1 MDEVPK
7 TLRWVEARAKW
18 TVRDAF
24 HVLCRVAADDTA
36 AAQALGQRATT
47 YRFEQQSNVRAAVI
61 RRDES
66 ALAVETAIVFVVFG
80 GEVVISRTNGS
91 DTAELFRCRPIIH
104 RTGEPM
110 LTIRSDAMY
119 PWEISRRALEP
130 LFFAQ
135 DA

>member
-1 MDEVPK
+1 MDDVPK
-7 TLRWVEARAKW
+7 HFSWVEARAKW
-18 TVRDAF
+18 SVREAF
-24 HVLCRVAADDTA
+24 QLLCRVAADDTA

-47 YRFEQQSNVRAAVI
+47 YRFEQQSPTRAAVV

-66 ALAVETAIVFVVFG
+66 ALSSETAIVFSLFG
-80 GEVVISRTNGS
+80 GEIVISRLNGS
-91 DTAELFRCRPIIH
+91 DTTELFRCRPIIH

-130 LFFAQ
+130 LIFSQ
-135 DA
+135 DV